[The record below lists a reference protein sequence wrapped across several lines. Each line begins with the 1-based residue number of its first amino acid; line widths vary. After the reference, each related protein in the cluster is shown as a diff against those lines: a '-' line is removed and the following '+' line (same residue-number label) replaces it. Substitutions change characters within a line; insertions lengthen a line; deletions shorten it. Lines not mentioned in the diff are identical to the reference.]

1 MRSIAIF
8 CGSSDGYLEQYREIA
23 YELGSI
29 LAGKGIRIVYGGAK
43 IGLMGAIADGAL
55 SNGGQVIGVIPDFL
69 QTKEVTHEGLTELVL
84 VTTMHERKIKMHE
97 LSNGVITLPGGWG
110 TMDELFEMLTWA
122 QLGLHHKPIGL
133 LNVMG
138 YYEAFKA
145 FIDNM
150 VREGFVSED
159 VNKILLMS
167 DSIDELLEQ
176 MDQYVAPELPKFIN
190 KQTT

>member
-1 MRSIAIF
+1 MRSIAVF

-29 LAGKGIRIVYGGAK
+29 LADKGIRIVYGGAK

-55 SNGGQVIGVIPDFL
+55 SNGGKVIGVIPDFL

-138 YYEAFKA
+138 YYEAFKV

-159 VNKILLMS
+159 VSKMLLMS

-176 MDQYVAPELPKFIN
+176 MDNYVAPELPKLIN